1 MKFVRMILWKEFL
14 HIKADPLMIRL
25 ITIPVLIQL
34 FVMGYALTV
43 EVKNIPIIICDRSNT
58 PQSREVV
65 SIIKQS
71 DKFVYKGAAHEN
83 EVRALIYKGVAKIA
97 IVIPG
102 DFTRSME
109 SKSGGSIQI
118 IADGQDA
125 NSSNVALGYCKAII
139 SVWAKN
145 RLAYKFEQAGMDIDQ
160 LIPVKISTSILYNPM
175 LEPTWYMIPALSVL
189 LVTIV
194 TSLLTGLSIVRERES
209 GTFEQLMVTPI
220 KPIHIIFGKIAPFA
234 IIGLLEI
241 SAVLIIATL
250 FFKIPFNGNLVILFA
265 FAIVY
270 MISSLGIGI
279 FVSTITRTPQQVLFL
294 IWFVLIFF
302 ILLSGFFVPVE
313 NMPQW
318 IQSITYFNPVRFFMF
333 AVREIFLKG
342 TGFAGLWEEF
352 VILLGIGFSVFSMA
366 ILSFN
371 RRAS

>member
-1 MKFVRMILWKEFL
+1 MKFIRMILWKEFL

-25 ITIPVLIQL
+25 MTIPVLLQL
-34 FVMGYALTV
+34 FVIGYALTV
-43 EVKNIPIIICDRSNT
+43 EVKNIPIIVCDRSNT
-58 PQSREVV
+58 PQSREIV
-65 SIIKQS
+65 SLIRQS
-71 DKFVYKGAAHEN
+71 DRFIYKGSAHEH
-83 EVRALIYKGVAKIA
+83 EARKLIYEGVAKIA
-97 IVIPG
+97 LIIPR
-102 DFTRSME
+102 DFSRSIE
-109 SKSGGSIQI
+109 GKAGGSIQI

-139 SVWAKN
+139 SGWTKS
-145 RLAYKFEQAGMDIDQ
+145 RLIFKLEQAGIDIDR
-160 LIPVKISTSILYNPM
+160 LIPIKISANILYNPM
-175 LEPTWYMIPALSVL
+175 LKSTWYMIPALSVL

-194 TSLLTGLSIVRERES
+194 TSLLTGLSIVRERER

-220 KPIHIIFGKIAPFA
+220 KPIHIIFGKIIPFA

-241 SAVLIIATL
+241 TVVLIIATVW
-250 FFKIPFNGNLVILFA
+250 FKIPFLGNIIILFT
-265 FAIVY
+265 FAIAY

-313 NMPQW
+313 NMPHW
-318 IQSITYFNPVRFFMF
+318 IQSITYANPVRFFMF

-342 TGFAGLWEEF
+342 TGFSGLWDEF
-352 VILLGIGFSVFSMA
+352 LILLSIGTFVFSLA
-366 ILSFN
+366 LLSFS